1 MKRKG
6 KVFIDANIL
15 IHAASYQSADVFQWI
30 NELYEEIYIHKMVL
44 DELRISSVRQK
55 VESYIEQ
62 GAWNMFDPDDEET
75 LSDDLFAIYEG
86 YVRDMRQ
93 AFEDLNQKK
102 IREDRPLKHTNDL
115 GEMHCLAAAM
125 LLGASIICS
134 NDYDIKEVI
143 EDASVKVTIDEESES
158 IFIEQDT
165 LVDFCYYV
173 IKKEIASR
181 SMARK
186 FLKATQPGKVSNLDG
201 HL

>member
-30 NELYEEIYIHKMVL
+30 NELYEEIYIHKVVL

-55 VESYIEQ
+55 VEMYIKQ
-62 GAWNMFDPDDEET
+62 GAWYTFDPDDEET
-75 LSDDLFAIYEG
+75 LPDDLFAIYEG
-86 YVRDMRQ
+86 YMGDMRQ
-93 AFEDLNQKK
+93 AFEDLDQKK
-102 IREDRPLKHTNDL
+102 VKESRSLKHTNDL

-125 LLGASIICS
+125 LIGASIICS

-143 EDASVKVTIDEESES
+143 EDASIKVTSNEESES

-173 IKKEIASR
+173 IRKEIASR
-181 SMARK
+181 SVARK
-186 FLKATQPGKVSNLDG
+186 FLKATQPGKVSNLDER
-201 HL
+201 L

>member
-30 NELYEEIYIHKMVL
+30 NELYEEIYIHKAVL

-55 VESYIEQ
+55 VEMYIEQ
-62 GAWNMFDPDDEET
+62 GAWYMFDPDDEAT

-86 YVRDMRQ
+86 YMHDMRQ
-93 AFEDLNQKK
+93 AFADLNQKK
-102 IREDRPLKHTNDL
+102 IREDRSLKHTNDL
-115 GEMHCLAAAM
+115 GEMHCLAAAV

-143 EDASVKVTIDEESES
+143 EDASVKVTIDEENES
-158 IFIEQDT
+158 IFVEQDT

-173 IKKEIASR
+173 IRKEITSR
-181 SMARK
+181 SVARK
-186 FLKATQPGKVSNLDG
+186 FLKATQPGKVSNLDRR
-201 HL
+201 L